1 MSGTISALLDIIVP
15 GNTSLMAIELEGCF
29 FADGSVSKQNSI
41 KLEVRHLKQQLF
53 KRIWGKCLSICQFF
67 ATHILGS
74 RSE

>member
-15 GNTSLMAIELEGCF
+15 CNSSLVAIELEGCLF
-29 FADGSVSKQNSI
+29 DDGSVSKQNSI
-41 KLEVRHLKQQLF
+41 EIEVRNFKQQLF

>member
-15 GNTSLMAIELEGCF
+15 GNSSLLAIELEGCF

-41 KLEVRHLKQQLF
+41 EIEVRHLKQQLF

>member
-15 GNTSLMAIELEGCF
+15 GNSSLLALEQEGCF
-29 FADGSVSKQNSI
+29 FADESVSKQNRI
-41 KLEVRHLKQQLF
+41 EIEVRHLKQQLF

>member
-15 GNTSLMAIELEGCF
+15 GNSSLLAVELEGCF
-29 FADGSVSKQNSI
+29 FADRSVSKQNSI
-41 KLEVRHLKQQLF
+41 EIEVRHLKQQLL